1 MKKLIA
7 SLLTLILISS
17 NAAFASV
24 DKIYEFNN
32 TEEIMK
38 GVTKNHIRRLTSSGW
53 QNINIVEADL
63 SEDHLDITLLKSDK
77 TIHKLDNVLNMA
89 NNEDTVAAIN
99 GDFFSWNNSVSG
111 DGSSVGIEYKDGE
124 MLSSFANSWEYA
136 SVIQTEDGEFLFD
149 YIDAYMTITAPNG
162 ETAQVRHINKYDP
175 YDKIVMYDRTW
186 GEMSPGSKTFQV
198 EVVVEEDKVKSI
210 NYDMGPVPIPENGYV
225 LTFLSD
231 HTKFLIE
238 NFAVGD
244 PIIVDVSLKPNVEK
258 IEFAVGA
265 GTMLVKD
272 GKKTDITHNVSGNNP
287 RTVLGINDDGTKIYL
302 VTVDGRQ
309 SKSVGMTLSTLAD
322 FLVEYGIDTAVNLD
336 GGGSTTLVA
345 KSIGN
350 DKNEVV
356 NLPSGGSLRAVANGI
371 GITSNAQTGKLD
383 SIKLSTEYDYVFSN
397 TSVAISVLGL
407 DEYLHKVD
415 IDSSAIEWN
424 SSNSSDLFKNG
435 MFIPK
440 GAGEREITAKYGGIT
455 AKHNIT
461 VLSSPSSIAVSNKD
475 IQLKS
480 GESKYINILGYDEN
494 GYMAPI
500 NLCDLSI
507 SLSSDVV
514 SFNGNNLVAK
524 KKGSTLVT
532 FEINGVTTN
541 AIVSIDGY
549 NGDLKLPADISK
561 SDKAN
566 VEMNVITDNDSYSFA
581 VFGDVKYNQTLGE
594 NLIIPRISDKISQ
607 ENDFVYYVGKETDA
621 PKSSGIT
628 AVPTVKNG
636 IKIIKGDAFIHL
648 DNSKNSIFDTD
659 KSQWAWFINTIETT
673 SADNV
678 FIFLSNRLHLG
689 NEYEEELFY
698 HIIDEKLVSKG
709 KKVHIFYNSA
719 SRIVMRNGIKFYAVP
734 GLSGYSGVKDMLD
747 NLIYLR
753 VSVDNGNVTYQT
765 KAIN

>member
-1 MKKLIA
+1 MKKIIA
-7 SLLTLILISS
+7 SLLTLILITS
-17 NAAFASV
+17 NTAFAAA
-24 DKIYEFNN
+24 DKIYEFND
-32 TEEIMK
+32 TEEIIK
-38 GVTKNHIRRLTSSGW
+38 GVTRTHIRRLTSSGW
-53 QNINIVEADL
+53 QNINVVEADL
-63 SEDHLDITLLKSDK
+63 SKEHLDITLLKSDK

-89 NNEDTVAAIN
+89 NSEDTVAAIN
-99 GDFFSWNNSVSG
+99 GDFFSWNNSVQG

-124 MLSSFANSWEYA
+124 MISSFANSWEYA
-136 SVIQTEDGEFLFD
+136 SVIQTEDDVFLFD
-149 YIDAYMTITAPNG
+149 YIDAYMTITAANG

-186 GEMSPGSKTFQV
+186 GEMSPGSATFQV

-210 NYDMGPVPIPENGYV
+210 NYDMGPVEIPENGYV

-231 HTKFLIE
+231 HTKFLID

-244 PIIVDVSLKPNVEK
+244 PIKVDVLLKPNVEK
-258 IEFAVGA
+258 IKFAVGA

-287 RTVLGINDDGTKIYL
+287 RTVFGINDDGKKIYM

-345 KSIGN
+345 KSLGN

-371 GITSNAQTGKLD
+371 GITSDAQTGKLD
-383 SIKLSTEYDYVFSN
+383 LIKLSTEFDYVFAN

-415 IDSSAIEWN
+415 IDESVIEWG
-424 SSNSSDLFKNG
+424 SSNSSDRFENG

-440 GAGEREITAKYGGIT
+440 VAGEREITAKYGGIT

-461 VLSSPSSIAVSNKD
+461 VLSSPSSIAVSSKD

-500 NLCDLSI
+500 NLSDLSI

-541 AIVSIDGY
+541 TIVNIDGY
-549 NGDLKLPADISK
+549 KSDLKLPNDISK
-561 SDKAN
+561 SDKSN

-581 VFGDVKYNQTLGE
+581 VFGDIKYNQTLGK
-594 NLIIPRISDKISQ
+594 NLIIPRISNKISE
-607 ENDFVYYVGKETDA
+607 ENDFIYYVGKEIDS
-621 PKSSGIT
+621 PKNAKISTTITSGNKLT
-628 AVPTVKNG
+628 ML
-636 IKIIKGDAFIHL
+636 KGDAFITL

-659 KSQWAWFINTIETT
+659 KSQWPWFINAIESTN
-673 SADNV
+673 ADNV
-678 FIFLSNRLHLG
+678 FIFLSNGLYFN

-698 HIIDEKLVSKG
+698 HIIDKHLVSKG
-709 KKVHIFYNSA
+709 KMVHIFYNNTA
-719 SRIVMRNGIKFYAVP
+719 RIVMRNGVKFYAVP

-753 VSVDNGNVTYQT
+753 VSVDKENVTYQIKT
-765 KAIN
+765 IN